1 MPAQQRQIQD
11 LNRSLPQNL
20 PAAVQTY
27 PMALDYQ
34 MLHKANDFLSLL
46 YELGVPEV
54 AKDPVLE
61 KQPVVLAQSL
71 EPAAIDAA

>member
-1 MPAQQRQIQD
+1 
-11 LNRSLPQNL
+11 
-20 PAAVQTY
+20 
-27 PMALDYQ
+27 

-71 EPAAIDAA
+71 EPAAVDAA